1 MKKEPE
7 TSSDRR
13 AGVDESVQG
22 KCMDKEGVIC
32 TRRLYEMVD
41 SGYV

>member
-7 TSSDRR
+7 TNSDRR
-13 AGVDESVQG
+13 AGVDESVQR

-32 TRRLYEMVD
+32 TSRLYEMVD
-41 SGYV
+41 SGYM